1 MKKWFAL
8 LLALCLLL
16 GCAALGEEAQV
27 VRWSDVEAVLGDLGL
42 TGSFVTFDAVD
53 VKLWVP
59 DGLTAMELT
68 QEILDAGYIGYFLG
82 EDAHLAV
89 VYIDAEGISVE
100 EYAEML
106 AESGSCEQIAMLNVN
121 GLLAVRYQM
130 PENDSLN
137 IAFATEAGYLLEV
150 TMSPLSAEGANVV
163 WAIVGASIQ
172 AAE

>member
-1 MKKWFAL
+1 M
-8 LLALCLLL
+8 
-16 GCAALGEEAQV
+16 
-27 VRWSDVEAVLGDLGL
+27 
-42 TGSFVTFDAVD
+42 
-53 VKLWVP
+53 
-59 DGLTAMELT
+59 
-68 QEILDAGYIGYFLG
+68 
-82 EDAHLAV
+82 

-172 AAE
+172 AVE